1 MSGGT
6 LHLTEAIRA
15 AIVALRQVADSLE
28 SALGLGQHGPA
39 RSPVLRTSEPTEW
52 DVISQAE
59 SSGQPSENRG
69 YQEVAQLLSR
79 VPPYCLDLCSRLGR
93 DREERAQRAWEAGL
107 WAKAVLEGK
116 VAKPR
121 PTVKLDIQPTVY
133 VVLRG
138 PGITQPVVAFSA
150 ADYYKLVPRFTEGS
164 LSHSFPS
171 KSEAKIYILA
181 AGARVPPEL

>member
-1 MSGGT
+1 
-6 LHLTEAIRA
+6 
-15 AIVALRQVADSLE
+15 
-28 SALGLGQHGPA
+28 
-39 RSPVLRTSEPTEW
+39 
-52 DVISQAE
+52 
-59 SSGQPSENRG
+59 
-69 YQEVAQLLSR
+69 
-79 VPPYCLDLCSRLGR
+79 
-93 DREERAQRAWEAGL
+93 
-107 WAKAVLEGK
+107 VLEGK

>member
-1 MSGGT
+1 LLNFFQGFLLIVWT
-6 LHLTEAIRA
+6 CA
-15 AIVALRQVADSLE
+15 AAWAEIV
-28 SALGLGQHGPA
+28 
-39 RSPVLRTSEPTEW
+39 RS
-52 DVISQAE
+52 
-59 SSGQPSENRG
+59 
-69 YQEVAQLLSR
+69 
-79 VPPYCLDLCSRLGR
+79 
-93 DREERAQRAWEAGL
+93 AQRAWEAGL

-150 ADYYKLVPRFTEGS
+150 DDYYKLVPRFTEGS

>member
-28 SALGLGQHGPA
+28 SALGLAQHGPA
-39 RSPVLRTSEPTEW
+39 RSPVLRPAEPSEW

-79 VPPYCLDLCSRLGR
+79 VPPYCLD
-93 DREERAQRAWEAGL
+93 L

-138 PGITQPVVAFSA
+138 PGITQPVVAFSS
-150 ADYYKLVPRFTEGS
+150 ADYYKLLPRFTEGS